1 MLVVRAIKENDLAGL
16 MDLATQAGTG
26 MTTLKPDHR
35 MLSQRVEIACASF
48 AEQIAPS
55 QRDYMFVMEDTSN
68 GRLAGI
74 CAIKAAV
81 GLDQPFYNYRIGT
94 LVHSSRELKIFTQME
109 TLYLSNDLTGTTELC
124 SLFLHPDYR
133 GGTNGKLLSKSR
145 LLFLAQFPHLF
156 SERVIAEMRGFQN
169 ADGTSPFFEGLGRH
183 FFKMDFDRV
192 DDLTS
197 MGKKSFIA
205 ELMPRQPMYVAY
217 LPADAQEVIGKVHVS
232 TAPARRLLEQE
243 GLHFDGYIDIF
254 DAGPVLQ
261 SRISE
266 LRALRESALATVATT
281 AHSRQSSAA
290 DNEPI
295 LISNTVLKD
304 FRMIVSYANPD
315 QGQITLSEQEQ
326 VLLGCHAG
334 DPVRTLLLNARK
346 NANA

>member
-1 MLVVRAIKENDLAGL
+1 MLVVRAIRENDLDGL
-16 MDLATQAGTG
+16 MYLATQVGTG
-26 MTTLKPDHR
+26 MTTLKPDHG

-81 GLDQPFYNYRIGT
+81 GLDEPFYNYRIGM
-94 LVHSSRELKIFTQME
+94 LVHSSRELKVYTQME

-197 MGKKSFIA
+197 LGKKSFIA

-243 GLHFDGYIDIF
+243 GMHFEGYIDIF

-266 LRALRESALATVATT
+266 LRALRESALASVATVAP
-281 AHSRQSSAA
+281 ARQSGA
-290 DNEPI
+290 DDREPF

-304 FRMIVSYANPD
+304 FRMIVSHANPD
-315 QGQITLSEQEQ
+315 HGQITLSEQEQ

-334 DPVRTLLLNARK
+334 DPVRTLSLNARK
-346 NANA
+346 NVNA